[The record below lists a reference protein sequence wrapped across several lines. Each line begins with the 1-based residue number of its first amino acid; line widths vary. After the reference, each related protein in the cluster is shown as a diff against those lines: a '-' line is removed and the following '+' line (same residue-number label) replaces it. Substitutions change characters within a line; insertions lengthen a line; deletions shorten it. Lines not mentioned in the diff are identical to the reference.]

1 LWSILAF
8 KSAIKPETLWKE
20 GNPPLRASCI
30 AVAVAAFGGNEES
43 ADF

>member
-8 KSAIKPETLWKE
+8 KSAIKSETLWKE
-20 GNPPLRASCI
+20 GSPPLRASRM
-30 AVAVAAFGGNEES
+30 AATVAALGSNEES